1 MVTKMKSYLKPSVM
15 LEPLVNQWYAWP
27 HLISPATAAL
37 NTVNAHLRMMRS
49 FVSAPDI
56 HAAAIKNP
64 AMRGGPFV
72 DLPRTAVN
80 DVRALMEKT
89 IREQAHMIEFAEA
102 IKALNDTLVNEAKGQ
117 SLEPFYERIPDPLRG
132 YAELVY
138 DLNKNASVRFVER
151 LLYKSKYY
159 DPSVQSIDLSLT
171 SGDHR
176 SFVFSTPRLASPERI
191 NINIP
196 FEHEA
201 IDLLFNMRCEPQEL
215 GYIAEALAI
224 KQEDSDLFQS
234 FFVEDA
240 PAKTGKYDGDSVRI
254 RYFGHACVLIES
266 KDVTIIMDPLISY
279 QYKTEIPRYTYSELP
294 DVIDYVLITHT
305 HQDHILL
312 ESLLQLRSKIKCL
325 IVPRSASGSLEDPS
339 LKLVLNNI
347 GFKNVIEIDEME
359 SIDIEGGT
367 ITGVPFFGEHG
378 DLNIRS
384 KIAHLIRLKEKTIL
398 CAADSSNLEPRLYEH
413 VHDLVGDIDVL
424 FIGMECEGAPVSWI
438 YGALMTKPLDRK
450 MDQSRRLSGSDCLR
464 AFDLIKRFNCKQVYI
479 YAMGQE
485 PWLNFVTSI
494 KYTDES
500 KPIVES
506 NKLLEFCGGM
516 GIKAERLFGQKEI
529 AL

>member
-196 FEHEA
+196 FEHE
-201 IDLLFNMRCEPQEL
+201 Q
-215 GYIAEALAI
+215 
-224 KQEDSDLFQS
+224 
-234 FFVEDA
+234 
-240 PAKTGKYDGDSVRI
+240 
-254 RYFGHACVLIES
+254 
-266 KDVTIIMDPLISY
+266 
-279 QYKTEIPRYTYSELP
+279 
-294 DVIDYVLITHT
+294 
-305 HQDHILL
+305 
-312 ESLLQLRSKIKCL
+312 
-325 IVPRSASGSLEDPS
+325 
-339 LKLVLNNI
+339 
-347 GFKNVIEIDEME
+347 
-359 SIDIEGGT
+359 
-367 ITGVPFFGEHG
+367 
-378 DLNIRS
+378 
-384 KIAHLIRLKEKTIL
+384 
-398 CAADSSNLEPRLYEH
+398 
-413 VHDLVGDIDVL
+413 
-424 FIGMECEGAPVSWI
+424 
-438 YGALMTKPLDRK
+438 
-450 MDQSRRLSGSDCLR
+450 
-464 AFDLIKRFNCKQVYI
+464 
-479 YAMGQE
+479 
-485 PWLNFVTSI
+485 
-494 KYTDES
+494 
-500 KPIVES
+500 
-506 NKLLEFCGGM
+506 
-516 GIKAERLFGQKEI
+516 
-529 AL
+529 